1 MNRLKG
7 CMKLTN
13 WYILIYDSVSKTLM
27 MRRRRKKKKKED
39 EEEDDGNDN
48 DLVVCVCGQLHC
60 F

>member
-27 MRRRRKKKKKED
+27 MRRRRKKKKED